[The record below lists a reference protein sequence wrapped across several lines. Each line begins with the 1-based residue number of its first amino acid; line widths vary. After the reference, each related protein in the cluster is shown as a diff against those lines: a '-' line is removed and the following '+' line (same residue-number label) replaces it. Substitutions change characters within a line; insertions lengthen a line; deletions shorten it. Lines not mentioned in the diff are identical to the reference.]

1 MVLVYNIGI
10 NADCISYLSVKKK
23 VLFLCI
29 FAIYFNCF
37 FASVFRLVI
46 IFVPDIR
53 FYLLNG
59 RNRMVPRELA
69 RKISKK
75 LDLGD
80 WWLVY
85 MLGRNMDP
93 IIFKDVLTEL
103 AEHIETTKKR
113 DK

>member
-1 MVLVYNIGI
+1 
-10 NADCISYLSVKKK
+10 
-23 VLFLCI
+23 
-29 FAIYFNCF
+29 
-37 FASVFRLVI
+37 
-46 IFVPDIR
+46 
-53 FYLLNG
+53 
-59 RNRMVPRELA
+59 MVPRELA

-103 AEHIETTKKR
+103 AEHIELNKKR